1 MPFEDAWFFLKMG
14 FPPSSGP
21 SPMANGNGDSN
32 GGAQEEYSHKDL
44 DAEALIDFLV
54 QTLQMDYQD
63 AKVLAN
69 SHKTKEMAEASQRK
83 ARAAAL
89 NEKMPNGEPLNPP
102 QPMFPHYTDDPNEDD
117 DWSVDLVQ

>member
-1 MPFEDAWFFLKMG
+1 MKMPFEDAWFFLKMG

-54 QTLQMDYQD
+54 QTLGMDYQD
-63 AKVLAN
+63 AKV
-69 SHKTKEMAEASQRK
+69 QRK
-83 ARAAAL
+83 ARAAAQDAV
-89 NEKMPNGEPLNPP
+89 EGGEP
-102 QPMFPHYTDDPNEDD
+102 PMPMGGAP
-117 DWSVDLVQ
+117 L

>member
-1 MPFEDAWFFLKMG
+1 MKMPFEDAWFFLKMG

-54 QTLQMDYQD
+54 QTLGMDYQD
-63 AKVLAN
+63 AKVLVN
-69 SHKTKEMAEASQRK
+69 HHKTKEMAEASQRK
-83 ARAAAL
+83 ARAAAQDAV
-89 NEKMPNGEPLNPP
+89 EGGEP
-102 QPMFPHYTDDPNEDD
+102 PMPMGGAP
-117 DWSVDLVQ
+117 L

>member
-14 FPPSSGP
+14 FPP
-21 SPMANGNGDSN
+21 
-32 GGAQEEYSHKDL
+32 
-44 DAEALIDFLV
+44 
-54 QTLQMDYQD
+54 LQMDYQD

-102 QPMFPHYTDDPNEDD
+102 QPMFPQDD